1 MKVGVRLQ
9 MIITSTS
16 QLINSLFCE

>member
-1 MKVGVRLQ
+1 MRVGVRLQ
-9 MIITSTS
+9 MNLTSNL

>member
-1 MKVGVRLQ
+1 MQVGVRLQ